1 MGNNNTSYVRMG
13 RVLGRSM
20 LLTRAI
26 RAWSGLTYVKP
37 SAPVSPMASVFQ
49 GIAFDE
55 DGHFQGEFHPDNVPA
70 RNRPSYTVLTAS
82 ELARLYRVIHETILL
97 YCGTNGKV
105 SAHHL
110 IKVYERFLAWKDELP
125 SQISHVADDHSASPH
140 ALSLQ

>member
-1 MGNNNTSYVRMG
+1 M
-13 RVLGRSM
+13 
-20 LLTRAI
+20 RAF

-55 DGHFQGEFHPDNVPA
+55 DGHFQGEFDPDNIPA
-70 RNRPSYTVLTAS
+70 KKRPSYTILTAS
-82 ELARLYRVIHETILL
+82 HLAKLYRVIHEAILL
-97 YCGTNGKV
+97 YCGNKGKV

-110 IKVYERFLAWKDELP
+110 IKVYERFLAWKEGLP
-125 SQISHVADDHSASPH
+125 SQISLVADDHSASPH

>member
-1 MGNNNTSYVRMG
+1 MGNNNTSHVRMG
-13 RVLGRSM
+13 RVLGRNL
-20 LLTRAI
+20 LLTQAI

-37 SAPVSPMASVFQ
+37 SAPVSPMSSVFQ

-55 DGHFQGEFHPDNVPA
+55 DGHFQGEFRPDNIPA
-70 RNRPSYTVLTAS
+70 RNRPIYTVLTAS

-97 YCGTNGKV
+97 YCGTKGKV

-110 IKVYERFLAWKDELP
+110 IKVYERFLAWKEELP
-125 SQISHVADDHSASPH
+125 SQISHVAGDNSATPH